1 MTRRHDNHTWI
12 QADAQGEQTK
22 STNTLG
28 NSAEWGRDHWSIF
41 GLFSHEAGAIKTNLL
56 SDL

>member
-28 NSAEWGRDHWSIF
+28 NSAEWGREDDTTPLEYFWP
-41 GLFSHEAGAIKTNLL
+41 LFS
-56 SDL
+56 